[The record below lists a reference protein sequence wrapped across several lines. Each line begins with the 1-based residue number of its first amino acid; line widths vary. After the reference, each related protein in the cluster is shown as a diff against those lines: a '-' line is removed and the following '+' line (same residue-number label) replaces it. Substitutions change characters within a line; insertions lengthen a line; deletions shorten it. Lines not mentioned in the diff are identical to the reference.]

1 MIKVTRL
8 NGKAFYINVELI
20 QFIEATPDT
29 VISFTNEVKV
39 VVRESV
45 DEVIERI
52 IQYRRRV
59 LDGLQTS
66 YTGA

>member
-8 NGKAFYINVELI
+8 NGKTFYINVELI
-20 QFIEATPDT
+20 QFVEETPDT
-29 VISFTNEVKV
+29 VISFTNDVKI

-52 IQYRRRV
+52 VEYRRRTFA
-59 LDGLQTS
+59 GLES
-66 YTGA
+66 SGTGA

>member
-20 QFIEATPDT
+20 QFVEATPDT
-29 VISFTNEVKV
+29 VISFTNDVKI

-45 DEVIERI
+45 EEVIERI
-52 IQYRRRV
+52 VEYRRRV
-59 LDGLQTS
+59 LDGLQIPF
-66 YTGA
+66 TGA